1 MIVCTISPT
10 FWRNIRGQISFPTP
24 TIVVANHDSGGT
36 DVLLDLGGQ
45 DATEAFEE
53 VDHSAEAREMLSG
66 LQVGVLHR
74 YVRCKRPI
82 ATLVRFA
89 TY

>member
-1 MIVCTISPT
+1 
-10 FWRNIRGQISFPTP
+10 
-24 TIVVANHDSGGT
+24 
-36 DVLLDLGGQ
+36 
-45 DATEAFEE
+45 
-53 VDHSAEAREMLSG
+53 MLSG